1 MSGSDLGG
9 ASYKHLKYCFFSAT
23 MSLRRSIQKI
33 SYMVEFRDIQNY
45 FQTVAFFRGKF
56 VFDHRVSVGSSVTN
70 IYGTCLLCAC
80 IILFYHGGK
89 VSLQR
94 GITLIRR
101 YASMCFIRLLRWH
114 FIFFQLSFSM
124 VLSSFLWSLS
134 FSPLLISGL

>member
-89 VSLQR
+89 PAE
-94 GITLIRR
+94 GN
-101 YASMCFIRLLRWH
+101 YANSKICFHVLYKAAALAFYILSAL
-114 FIFFQLSFSM
+114 FFDGFVI
-124 VLSSFLWSLS
+124 VLVVTVL
-134 FSPLLISGL
+134 